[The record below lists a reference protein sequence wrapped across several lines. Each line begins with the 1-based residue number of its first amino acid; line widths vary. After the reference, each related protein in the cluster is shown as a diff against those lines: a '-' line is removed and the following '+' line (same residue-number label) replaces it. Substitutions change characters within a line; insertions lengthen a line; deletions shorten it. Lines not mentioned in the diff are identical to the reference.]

1 MCFRYELDVL
11 ELDPSEGLRAVR
23 FRLGMH
29 CDGCTVTVALLRMH
43 CDGGIVTVAL
53 LRWHCYGGI
62 VTVRW
67 GRHCYEHCQ
76 NPTLIRRCEAIAL
89 SLSISLP
96 LARALPP
103 SKTT

>member
-11 ELDPSEGLRAVR
+11 ELDSSEGLRAVR

-53 LRWHCYGGI
+53 LRWHCHGSMG
-62 VTVRW
+62 
-67 GRHCYEHCQ
+67 
-76 NPTLIRRCEAIAL
+76 EALLRAL
-89 SLSISLP
+89 SESHAHQEVRGDCSLSLSLP

-103 SKTT
+103 SNTT